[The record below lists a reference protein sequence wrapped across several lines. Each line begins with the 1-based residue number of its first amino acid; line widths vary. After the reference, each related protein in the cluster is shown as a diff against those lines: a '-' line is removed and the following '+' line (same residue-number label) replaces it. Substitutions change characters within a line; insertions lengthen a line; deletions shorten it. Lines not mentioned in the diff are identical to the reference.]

1 MSKINPVAAAIIRK
15 NEQDS
20 KNEINALIAELDEN
34 EYYIFTDETTYC
46 EKPIHRDTLHRM
58 LESGK
63 ISMDTLVL
71 GKGLTGPNPICFTT
85 YPDSLK
91 KQAKKARKQM
101 LRELEDAEPV
111 SGASDAV
118 AGCAFGCLGAPL
130 LGLLTWKTRART
142 KGERRQDNKEA
153 LITLCIL
160 ILFIVGILIYGHIEH
175 DLFDYL
181 F

>member
-1 MSKINPVAAAIIRK
+1 MSKINPVAAAIVRK
-15 NEQDS
+15 NEQDA
-20 KNEINALIAELDEN
+20 KNEINALIAALDEN

-46 EKPIHRDTLHRM
+46 EKPFHRDTLHRM

-71 GKGLTGPNPICFTT
+71 GKEHTGPNPICFTT

-101 LRELEDAEPV
+101 LRELEDAESV

-118 AGCAFGCLGAPL
+118 AGCAFGCLGAPF
-130 LGLLTWKTRART
+130 LGLLTWTTRART
-142 KGERRQDNKEA
+142 KGERREDNKRA
-153 LITLCIL
+153 LIILCLL
-160 ILFIVGILIYGHIEH
+160 ILFIVSILIYGQIEH
-175 DLFDYL
+175 DLIDKL